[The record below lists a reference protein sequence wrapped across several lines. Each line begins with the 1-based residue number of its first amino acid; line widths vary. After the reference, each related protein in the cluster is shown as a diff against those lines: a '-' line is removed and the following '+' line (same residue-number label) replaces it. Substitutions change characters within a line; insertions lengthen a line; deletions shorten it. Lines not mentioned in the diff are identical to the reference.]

1 MLESC
6 DQSIAKISLQ
16 GNSCCRVGW
25 GGVGGGGGRWERDSS
40 KERFLEDAKRQLL
53 YYK

>member
-1 MLESC
+1 MEVVLESC

-16 GNSCCRVGW
+16 ANSCCRVGW
-25 GGVGGGGGRWERDSS
+25 GGGGGRWKRDSS